1 VQRSFG
7 AATGGWSDKVKLRYL
22 LAICIAYFAASHGF
36 GQRLVTFP
44 LQGKLVEIQAD
55 LYGSGTRGV
64 VLAHGGPF
72 NKESWKKQAQT
83 LADAGFLVLAIRFR
97 GDAANPDG
105 SPGSFGSTP
114 DNAADVLAAV
124 SFLHRAGAKTVSA
137 VGASMGGDS
146 VGEADAQSEPGS
158 IARIVLLGSSGGD
171 APEKLNGRKLFIVAR
186 DDKSGSGLRLPEIS
200 SNYEKAPEPKKLV
213 ILKGSAHA
221 QYLFETDQ
229 GPRVMKEILR
239 FLSEP

>member
-1 VQRSFG
+1 M
-7 AATGGWSDKVKLRYL
+7 KLRYL
-22 LAICIAYFAASHGF
+22 LVICIAFFTSHTF

-44 LQGKLVEIQAD
+44 LPGQQGEVQAD
-55 LYGSGTRGV
+55 LYGNGTRSV
-64 VLAHGGPF
+64 ILAHGGPF

-83 LADAGFLVLAIRFR
+83 LADSGFLVLAIRFR

-124 SFLHRAGAKTVSA
+124 SYLYRAGAKTVSA